1 MDGMQDT
8 KMGAKVSTKDSP
20 ANEHESDLNSDL
32 QKCQFVHEPDW
43 LSGDIGCYPVT
54 PLTMLTTSEPVTS
67 KPIHVHQRQV
77 IPTPPDE
84 QVEPMIPSVV
94 PIQQSDLLK
103 PLLMDITN
111 FGLNYAFCRY
121 KERGDNCDHYKYTKS
136 KTPKKV
142 IIVGAGMA
150 GLVAAYELAQVGHE
164 VQVLEMQE
172 RVGGRVKTFGEKQGF
187 SKGLH
192 VDGEG

>member
-1 MDGMQDT
+1 MYSAQV
-8 KMGAKVSTKDSP
+8 GAKVSTRDDDS
-20 ANEHESDLNSDL
+20 ANEHESDLNSEL
-32 QKCQFVHEPDW
+32 QKCQFLHEPDW
-43 LSGDIGCYPVT
+43 LTGDIGCYPVT
-54 PLTMLTTSEPVTS
+54 PLTMLTTSEPIAKES
-67 KPIHVHQRQV
+67 IHVHQRQ
-77 IPTPPDE
+77 IFPTPPDE
-84 QVEPMIPSVV
+84 QVEPMIPSDV

-103 PLLMDITN
+103 PFLTDIAN
-111 FGLNYAFCRY
+111 FGLNYAFSKY
-121 KERGDNCDHYKYTKS
+121 KIKGDSYDHYKKTKS
-136 KTPKKV
+136 KNPKKV
-142 IIVGAGMA
+142 IVVGAGMA